1 MLTYINI
8 ISSYKKG
15 VEKMKHTELTNTNH
29 ETEVVNYEGLVV
41 IDFWAPWCGPCRA
54 MGKTLEEMSDEDGEG
69 VKLCKV
75 NVDEENELANQYGI
89 RVIPTLVFIK
99 NNVIVFRTEGSKPA
113 EQLKELFEK
122 YR

>member
-1 MLTYINI
+1 
-8 ISSYKKG
+8 
-15 VEKMKHTELTNTNH
+15 MKHTELTNTNH

-75 NVDEENELANQYGI
+75 NVDEENDLANQYGI

-99 NNVIVFRTEGSKPA
+99 NNIIVFRTEGSKPT